1 MDYITVADFCKTF
14 GVSRQAVQQRI
25 KKKEIKAIKFGNKY
39 LIPKE
44 EILRVKMKGCM

>member
-1 MDYITVADFCKTF
+1 MNYYKVADICKMF

-25 KKKEIKAIKFGNKY
+25 KKNEIKAIKFGNKY

-44 EILRVKMKGCM
+44 EILKVKMKTNF